1 MTIALMLFHYIN
13 QNSIRKL
20 HLTVQLLKGQMGIT
34 QRQRVP
40 ERNSESQSI
49 SLLKNAYSNDEV
61 ILNNQRLEKVQ

>member
-1 MTIALMLFHYIN
+1 MAIALMLFQCTN

-20 HLTVQLLKGQMGIT
+20 HLTVQLLRGQTGIT

-61 ILNNQRLEKVQ
+61 ILNNQRLGKIQ